1 MDVNEEQ
8 DNIPKEALW
17 VILRKINF
25 TNITNKTH
33 SFEENEIT
41 VKRGCEQMNKK
52 EDTTKTLSEDGWKI
66 LKEAFEKGLKLS
78 DIFEELNLNSKN
90 IGNYSTYNDDG
101 VEFGEVILANEFETY
116 LINEQGTLL
125 YESNTEYI
133 SDFMKKVS
141 SIEAV
146 PEAIAEI
153 IGNMTSRDTGKMV
166 QELKQQYTLRTFC
179 EELKLAGIIND
190 FNEEKL

>member
-1 MDVNEEQ
+1 
-8 DNIPKEALW
+8 
-17 VILRKINF
+17 
-25 TNITNKTH
+25 
-33 SFEENEIT
+33 
-41 VKRGCEQMNKK
+41 MNKK
-52 EDTTKTLSEDGWKI
+52 ENTTKTLSEDGWKI

-78 DIFEELNLNSKN
+78 DIFEKLNLNSKN

-125 YESNTEYI
+125 YESDTEYI

-141 SIEAV
+141 NIEAV

-166 QELKQQYTLRTFC
+166 QELKQQYTLRTLC

>member
-1 MDVNEEQ
+1 
-8 DNIPKEALW
+8 
-17 VILRKINF
+17 
-25 TNITNKTH
+25 
-33 SFEENEIT
+33 
-41 VKRGCEQMNKK
+41 MNKK
-52 EDTTKTLSEDGWKI
+52 ENTEKTLSEDGWKI

-78 DIFEELNLNSKN
+78 DIFEKLNLNSKN

-125 YESNTEYI
+125 YESDTEYI

-141 SIEAV
+141 TIEAV

-153 IGNMTSRDTGKMV
+153 IGNMTSRDTGKIV
-166 QELKQQYTLRTFC
+166 QELKQQYTLRTLC
-179 EELKLAGIIND
+179 EELKLTGIINE
-190 FNEEKL
+190 FNKEKL